1 MITRLTLRVVA
12 LLIMGVLILGGVAGF
27 WVLHTP
33 AGTRWSLEQIAGLA
47 GDRIQIEAPAG
58 TWRSGITLGQLR
70 YRDGETEAV
79 LNAIAFRLL
88 LTNLPARELFVE
100 HLDIERFELRLP
112 EAAEPG
118 GPSTDL
124 RVPLDVILQRGRI
137 GKLLVTG
144 EPDREIADL
153 EVSAVWSGRRIR
165 VARFSATG
173 FGVSASAAGAMV
185 LNDPIALAARIS
197 WAMEAPDGREWQGTA
212 ELEGDLEQLRLS
224 HQLLAPFSIATT
236 GTLAL
241 VPEPRVELVSTTKL
255 LSYPVDGRV
264 VTVREGEVTFVGW
277 LEAYDVIWQGELATD
292 GFPAVFTRAAG
303 VGDTAGLRLSEARL
317 EHDGNVIQARGGLS
331 WSPDVAANLDVS
343 LENLDPALLVPG
355 WAGRLSGQ
363 LQAEGRITAAGFTFD
378 IRDISI
384 AGRLRERPLMLQG
397 NLSGGAGE
405 LRFAGIRLASE
416 TNVLRLDG
424 VYGERF
430 DLTYQADIEDL
441 GLLGP
446 DWSGGL
452 TASGTAAGTLG
463 APALNVEATAR
474 DLAGPDFRVQEARL
488 SGRIGPDAT
497 VSTLIGTAAG
507 IQAAALRVDRAVLE
521 AAGALQDH
529 QIQLNAGS
537 GDQTLM
543 LRLQGAWLDTRWEG
557 QLGDSELHVRQAG
570 RWRQTAAAGIRW
582 AAGRLE
588 VERLCWDQAQ
598 ALVCVAGAAAPDQL
612 ALSARV
618 DELSLTPVSAW
629 LPPGVAVAGL
639 VTGEAAV
646 TGTPQAPALRFTAG
660 APGLDLSY
668 SFSPEDDP
676 LETAV
681 RDVTLTGELDA
692 RNLSVDLTLT
702 GSQGGDL
709 SLDLALG
716 DWRQSSARING
727 QLRASIPDVAF
738 LSMLYTEVTDWA
750 GALQADLAVAG
761 RLDAP
766 DVAGYVRL
774 DGGRAALRRAGI
786 ELTDV
791 QVEARPAGSDQ
802 LGIRASARS
811 GEGVLTLDGGIQL
824 DAAAGWPLHGNLS
837 GDRFTALRLPGIDV
851 AISPELT
858 IAGARNTIR
867 VSGQLAAPRAVV
879 ELKELPG
886 QTIKISPDVIVHGRD
901 QLPVDRPAAL
911 QFHTDVEVVLGDEV
925 RFTGFGLRTQLG
937 GRLALTSA
945 PRRPLEGRGVVD
957 ITSGRFQAYGQN
969 LEIQDGTLLFA
980 GPLDDPT
987 LDVTAVRRV
996 DGTTV
1001 GVRVRGTGQAPVA
1014 SIFSEPAMS
1023 EADALSYLVIGRPL
1037 AEATSAQ
1044 GTNVTNA
1051 AVALGLQQAMPIT
1064 DQLSQAVGLDEL
1076 GLDPDNVD
1084 TGSVMAGKRITPDLY
1099 VRYSYGLFNRLG
1111 AVLLRYRL
1119 NSRLSL
1125 EARSAQ
1131 DQSMD
1136 IIYTRERR

>member
-1 MITRLTLRVVA
+1 MSTRLRLLIFAT
-12 LLIMGVLILGGVAGF
+12 LIMGVLILGGVAGF

-33 AGTRWSLEQIAGLA
+33 AGTRWSLEQIAELA
-47 GDRIQIEAPAG
+47 GDRIQIAAPAG

-70 YRDGETEAV
+70 YRDGETEAL
-79 LNAIAFRLL
+79 LNAIDFRLL
-88 LTNLPARELFVE
+88 LTKLPARELFVE

-112 EAAEPG
+112 ATAEPG
-118 GPSTDL
+118 GPPPDL
-124 RVPLDVILQRGRI
+124 PVPLDVILQRGRI
-137 GKLLVTG
+137 GKLLLRG
-144 EPDREIADL
+144 EPDREIADI

-173 FGVSASAAGAMV
+173 FGVTARAAGAVV
-185 LNDPIALAARIS
+185 LNDPIALAASIS
-197 WAMEAPDGREWQGTA
+197 WAMEAPDGREWQGSA
-212 ELEGDLEQLRLS
+212 RLEGDVEQLRLS
-224 HQLLAPFSIATT
+224 HQLLAPFSIATS

-241 VPEPRVELVSTTKL
+241 MPEPRAELVSTTEL

-264 VTVREGEVTFVGW
+264 VTVREGEMTFAGW
-277 LEAYDVIWQGELATD
+277 LEAYDVIWRGELATD
-292 GFPAVFTRAAG
+292 GFPAVLTRAAG
-303 VGDTAGLRLSEARL
+303 VGNTAGVRLSEIRL
-317 EHDGNVIQARGGLS
+317 EHARSLIEARGDLS
-331 WSPDVAANLDVS
+331 WSPDIAAKLDIS
-343 LENLDPALLVPG
+343 LEDLDPALLVPG
-355 WAGRLSGQ
+355 WNGNLSGQ
-363 LQAEGRITAAGFTFD
+363 LKAEGGITAAGFSFD
-378 IRDISI
+378 VREMGI
-384 AGRLRERPLMLQG
+384 AGRLRERPFMLQG
-397 NLSGGAGE
+397 KLRGGAGE
-405 LRFAGIRLASE
+405 LRLAGIRLASG
-416 TNVLRLDG
+416 TNVLQVDG

-430 DLTYQADIEDL
+430 ELSYQADIEDI

-452 TASGTAAGTLG
+452 TASGTAAGTLA
-463 APALNVEATAR
+463 APALTVEATAR
-474 DLAGPDFRVQEARL
+474 ELAGPDFRVQEARL
-488 SGRIGPDAT
+488 SGRIGPDAA
-497 VSTLIGTAAG
+497 VSTLTGTAAG
-507 IQAAALRVDRAVLE
+507 IQAAGLSVERAVLE
-521 AAGALQDH
+521 AAGTLQDH

-537 GDQTLM
+537 GDQTLT
-543 LRLQGAWLDTRWEG
+543 LRLQGAWRDTRWEG
-557 QLGDSELHVRQAG
+557 QLADSELHVRQAG
-570 RWRQTAAAGIRW
+570 RWRQTAPGGIRW
-582 AAGRLE
+582 APARLE
-588 VERLCWDQAQ
+588 IEQLCWGQAS
-598 ALVCVAGAAAPDQL
+598 ARACVAGAAAPDQL
-612 ALSARV
+612 ALSANV
-618 DELSLTPVSAW
+618 AELSLTPASAW

-646 TGTPQAPALRFTAG
+646 TGTPQAPALSFTVG
-660 APGLDLSY
+660 APTIDLSY
-668 SFSPEDDP
+668 SFSPEDEP
-676 LETAV
+676 LATAL
-681 RDVTLTGELDA
+681 RDVALAGGLDA
-692 RNLSVDLTLT
+692 RNLTVGLTLR
-702 GSQGGDL
+702 GRQGGDL

-716 DWRQSSARING
+716 DWRQPNARIEG
-727 QLRASIPDVAF
+727 QLRAAIPDVAF

-766 DVAGYVRL
+766 DLAGYVRL

-791 QVEARPAGSDQ
+791 QVEARPAGSDR

-824 DAAAGWPLHGNLS
+824 DAAAGWPLQGNLS

-851 AISPELT
+851 TISPELT

-867 VSGQLAAPRAVV
+867 VSGQLVAPRAVV
-879 ELKELPG
+879 ELKELPE

-901 QLPVDRPAAL
+901 ELPVDRPAAL
-911 QFHTDVEVVLGDEV
+911 QFNTDVELVLGEEV
-925 RFTGFGLRTQLG
+925 RFSGFGLRTQLA

-1064 DQLSQAVGLDEL
+1064 DQLGQAVGLDEL

-1084 TGSVMAGKRITPDLY
+1084 TGSVMAGKQITPDLY

-1111 AVLLRYRL
+1111 AMLLRYRL

-1136 IIYTRERR
+1136 LIYTRERR